1 MREGEESAGKEVVAI
16 GKEKTRLQEYDC
28 DDGDGAAQARLL
40 GIAQS
45 LANTASAY

>member
-16 GKEKTRLQEYDC
+16 GKEGLRQREYDC
-28 DDGDGAAQARLL
+28 DDGDRAAQARLL

-45 LANTASAY
+45 LANTASPY